1 MSSIND
7 IFTARVD
14 IKRQTSALLDGITP
28 AATMSF
34 DRQPDRSSRLRVKIQ
49 GASISIG
56 LVNVS
61 GSTDET
67 FSFDTNETLI
77 GEKEF
82 TSVSGLTLSGIVGG
96 SIFVDAVSKYGQPNN
111 QDINVYSS
119 LPVRFYAQDG
129 KIRMQKSGQEKIAKY
144 KIMTRED
151 RDLQE
156 NDILVAVS
164 GITGLTRGI
173 ISFVHKIVDFS
184 GAGHHVQAEIQ
195 DL

>member
-7 IFTARVD
+7 IFTARID
-14 IKRQTSALLDGITP
+14 IKRLTSSLLDGITP
-28 AATMSF
+28 SASMSF
-34 DRQPDRSSRLRVKIQ
+34 DRQPDRSTRLQIKVE
-49 GASISIG
+49 GAAVSSG

-61 GSTDET
+61 GSTTET
-67 FSFDTNETLI
+67 FNFSGNATLQ
-77 GEKEF
+77 GTKEF

-96 SIFVDAVSKYGQPNN
+96 SIFIDAVSKYGQPNN
-111 QDINVYSS
+111 RETTIYSS

-144 KIMTRED
+144 KLMTRED

-156 NDILVAVS
+156 NDIMIAIS
-164 GITGLTRGI
+164 GITGLTRGT

-184 GAGHHVQAEIQ
+184 GNGHHVQAEIQ